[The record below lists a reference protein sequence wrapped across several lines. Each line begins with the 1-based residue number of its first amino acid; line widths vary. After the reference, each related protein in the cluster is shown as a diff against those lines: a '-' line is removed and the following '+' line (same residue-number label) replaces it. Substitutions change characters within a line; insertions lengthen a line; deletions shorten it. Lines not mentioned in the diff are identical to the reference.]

1 MRRQPPASGASQQ
14 PHTRA
19 ATRRPAGS
27 SGTHQPDL
35 FGLDADEQPPVPSLP
50 AADETLPDTAAAATW
65 DAAELSGTNVGDDAT
80 GTAMQP
86 ATRGGGSHA
95 QPLAGATVVLVDA
108 HSLIYQVFHA
118 LPPMTSPGGLPV
130 AAVHGFV
137 SDMIELIQRKS
148 PTYLIC
154 AFDKGAVT
162 FRNELFADYKAQRE
176 SMPEELRQQ
185 IPLICQII
193 EAMGIGIMQCVGFEA
208 DDILATVSKQVDAA
222 GGECLIVT
230 SDKDCRQ
237 LITDR
242 VRLYNIRKNQEM
254 TAAELMADWGIRPDQ
269 VVDYQALVGDP
280 VDNVPGIPLIGPK
293 IASQLLTQ
301 FGTLDAILDN
311 ADSVAGAKRKENLKA
326 GREKAM
332 LSRQLVKLRDDVP
345 CEPPWEQSTMRADVA
360 KLTELMDLFGFR
372 RLRARAIELFGR
384 AEATV
389 AEAAPAPEVH
399 YALITDLAQL
409 DALVQRLAT
418 CSEIAVDTET
428 TGTDPR
434 ASELVGISI
443 AWAPGQAAYI
453 PVRSPAGSPQLDCHE
468 VVQRLRPILQN
479 EAIGKIGQNIKFDL
493 IVLRGVGIELRGPLT
508 DTMVADYLLSPGAR
522 NHTLDDLAQRYLN
535 HTMTPIKDLI
545 GTGKQQITMDQVP
558 LDQITHYA
566 CEDVDI
572 PLRLVPLVRSQ
583 LADLGLSELY
593 RDLEMPVIEVL
604 AEMEFNGIR
613 IDVEHLTKMS
623 SLFAEKITTLKD
635 EIFATAGGEFNLDSP
650 KQLAKVLFEDLGLPV
665 VKKTK
670 TGASTDVEVLQTL
683 SLNHPLPARLI
694 EYRQATKLK
703 NTYIDALPRLVNAKT
718 GRVHT
723 SFRQDVAATGR
734 LSSTDPNLQNIPIR
748 TEEGRAIRGAFRA
761 GPEDWLLLAADY
773 SQIELRVLA
782 HYSGDAAL
790 LDAYVQDSDIH
801 TRVAAE
807 VNGVNESAVTPE
819 MRRMAK
825 TINFGIVYG
834 QSPFGLARTLGIS
847 KDEAAAYIEL
857 YFARYPGVQEFMLQT
872 LLDCR
877 RNGFVQ
883 TILGRRR
890 AIQGVRDLS
899 QLEPAKR
906 RSLTEAERIAINT
919 PIQGSAADLI
929 KSAMI
934 ALHRRLAQSDL
945 QAKLLLQIHDELV
958 FEVAPDQAQEL
969 EQLVRQEMTSV
980 MPLRVP
986 LKVEIGI
993 GETWADL

>member
-1 MRRQPPASGASQQ
+1 MRRQPPPSSSSQS
-14 PHTRA
+14 PAARA
-19 ATRRPAGS
+19 AARRAAGAA
-27 SGTHQPDL
+27 GTHQPNL
-35 FGLDADEQPPVPSLP
+35 LGFDADEGP
-50 AADETLPDTAAAATW
+50 AASPPPDAPRAAAAPATALG
-65 DAAELSGTNVGDDAT
+65 AAEVDGQGAAADAT
-80 GTAMQP
+80 GTTIQP
-86 ATRGGGSHA
+86 TGGEA
-95 QPLAGATVVLVDA
+95 AAAANPLAGATVVLVDA

-137 SDMIELIQRKS
+137 SDLIELIQRKS

-162 FRNELFADYKAQRE
+162 FRNALFADYKAQRE

-185 IPLICQII
+185 IPLIRQVI
-193 EAMGIGIMQCVGFEA
+193 EAMGIGVMQCVGFEA
-208 DDILATVSKQVDAA
+208 DDILATVAKQVDAA
-222 GGECLIVT
+222 GGECVIVT

-254 TAAELMADWGIRPDQ
+254 TATELMADWGIRPDQ

-293 IASQLLTQ
+293 IACQLLAQ
-301 FGTLDAILDN
+301 FDTLDAILDN

-326 GREKAM
+326 GRDKAL

-372 RLRARAIELFGR
+372 RLRTRVTEVFGG
-384 AEATV
+384 AETAV
-389 AEAAPAPEVH
+389 AESAPAPEVQ
-399 YALITDLAQL
+399 YQLITDLPAL
-409 DALVQRLAT
+409 DALVQRLSS

-434 ASELVGISI
+434 ASDLVGISI
-443 AWAPGQAAYI
+443 AWAAGQAAYI
-453 PVRSPAGSPQLDCHE
+453 PVRSPVDAPQLDCGD
-468 VVQRLRPILQN
+468 VVARLRPVLEN
-479 EAIGKIGQNIKFDL
+479 EAIGKVGQNIKFDL
-493 IVLRGVGIELRGPLT
+493 IVLRGVGVDLRGPLT

-522 NHTLDDLAQRYLN
+522 NHTLDDLARRYLN
-535 HTMTPIKDLI
+535 HTMTPIKELI
-545 GTGKQQITMDQVP
+545 GSGKQQITMDQVP
-558 LDQITHYA
+558 LQQITHYA

-583 LADLGLSELY
+583 LADLGLSDLY
-593 RDLEMPVIEVL
+593 RELEMPVIEVL

-613 IDVEHLTKMS
+613 IDVDYLTAMS
-623 SLFAEKITTLKD
+623 GVFEAKIAGLKD

-703 NTYIDALPRLVNAKT
+703 NTYIDALPRLVNPKT
-718 GRVHT
+718 GRVHS

-761 GPEDWLLLAADY
+761 GPEGWLLLAADY

-790 LDAYVQDSDIH
+790 LDAYAQDSDIH

-807 VNGVNESAVTPE
+807 VNGIEEAAVTPE

-877 RNGFVQ
+877 RNGYVQ
-883 TILGRRR
+883 TLLGRRR

-906 RSLTEAERIAINT
+906 RNLTEAERIAINT

-929 KSAMI
+929 KSAMV

-958 FEVAPDQAQEL
+958 FEVAAEQAHEL
-969 EQLVRQEMTSV
+969 EQLVRQEMTGV
-980 MPLRVP
+980 MALRVP
-986 LKVEIGI
+986 LKVEVGV
-993 GETWADL
+993 GATWADLK

>member
-1 MRRQPPASGASQQ
+1 
-14 PHTRA
+14 
-19 ATRRPAGS
+19 
-27 SGTHQPDL
+27 
-35 FGLDADEQPPVPSLP
+35 
-50 AADETLPDTAAAATW
+50 
-65 DAAELSGTNVGDDAT
+65 
-80 GTAMQP
+80 
-86 ATRGGGSHA
+86 
-95 QPLAGATVVLVDA
+95 
-108 HSLIYQVFHA
+108 
-118 LPPMTSPGGLPV
+118 
-130 AAVHGFV
+130 
-137 SDMIELIQRKS
+137 
-148 PTYLIC
+148 
-154 AFDKGAVT
+154 
-162 FRNELFADYKAQRE
+162 
-176 SMPEELRQQ
+176 
-185 IPLICQII
+185 
-193 EAMGIGIMQCVGFEA
+193 
-208 DDILATVSKQVDAA
+208 
-222 GGECLIVT
+222 
-230 SDKDCRQ
+230 
-237 LITDR
+237 
-242 VRLYNIRKNQEM
+242 
-254 TAAELMADWGIRPDQ
+254 
-269 VVDYQALVGDP
+269 
-280 VDNVPGIPLIGPK
+280 
-293 IASQLLTQ
+293 
-301 FGTLDAILDN
+301 
-311 ADSVAGAKRKENLKA
+311 
-326 GREKAM
+326 
-332 LSRQLVKLRDDVP
+332 
-345 CEPPWEQSTMRADVA
+345 
-360 KLTELMDLFGFR
+360 
-372 RLRARAIELFGR
+372 
-384 AEATV
+384 
-389 AEAAPAPEVH
+389 
-399 YALITDLAQL
+399 
-409 DALVQRLAT
+409 
-418 CSEIAVDTET
+418 
-428 TGTDPR
+428 
-434 ASELVGISI
+434 
-443 AWAPGQAAYI
+443 
-453 PVRSPAGSPQLDCHE
+453 
-468 VVQRLRPILQN
+468 
-479 EAIGKIGQNIKFDL
+479 
-493 IVLRGVGIELRGPLT
+493 
-508 DTMVADYLLSPGAR
+508 
-522 NHTLDDLAQRYLN
+522 
-535 HTMTPIKDLI
+535 
-545 GTGKQQITMDQVP
+545 
-558 LDQITHYA
+558 
-566 CEDVDI
+566 
-572 PLRLVPLVRSQ
+572 
-583 LADLGLSELY
+583 
-593 RDLEMPVIEVL
+593 
-604 AEMEFNGIR
+604 
-613 IDVEHLTKMS
+613 
-623 SLFAEKITTLKD
+623 
-635 EIFATAGGEFNLDSP
+635 
-650 KQLAKVLFEDLGLPV
+650 VLFEDLGLPV

-807 VNGVNESAVTPE
+807 VNGVDESAVTPE